1 MPAPLSHASF
11 SPDGKRIVTAG
22 EDNTARVWDAG
33 SGRLLA
39 TLTHTAAVNNATF
52 SPDGKRVITANYDH
66 TARLWD
72 V

>member
-1 MPAPLSHASF
+1 
-11 SPDGKRIVTAG
+11 
-22 EDNTARVWDAG
+22 VWDAG